1 MLLTVMWPN
10 STLKTHCFCFCWN
23 SGYMNTKQCYL
34 IYTLPILFRHYH
46 TQKNNTRLQTKFRN
60 LVILNKLYCLVKQKL
75 YRLEYSI
82 LFLGFHIQV
91 LQFMKS
97 GKFSRVIFKTNIWN
111 LLSTGNPSI
120 TLKFL

>member
-1 MLLTVMWPN
+1 MPLLF
-10 STLKTHCFCFCWN
+10 H
-23 SGYMNTKQCYL
+23 
-34 IYTLPILFRHYH
+34 HYH
-46 TQKNNTRLQTKFRN
+46 TWKKNTTWQTKFRN
-60 LVILNKLYCLVKQKL
+60 LVILNKQYCLVKQKL

-82 LFLGFHIQV
+82 LCPGFQIQV

-97 GKFSRVIFKTNIWN
+97 GKFLRVIFKTNVWN